1 MRRRSEPGLGT
12 ATRLRTGLL
21 ALLVIVV
28 CGTLG
33 FIGLGYSVVDAL
45 FQTVVTVTTVGF
57 REVHNFGAPGEIFSI
72 FLILAG
78 VGTAAYTFS
87 VLIDSFVEGHL
98 SDLVSRRRMERR
110 IESMHGH
117 VILCGWGR
125 VGQAIARHVAGADQ
139 DMVAIDLSSDRLPAP
154 PALTVHGDATDDA
167 VLTAAGIGR
176 AGVLVTALADDPENL
191 YVTLTARSLC
201 PDLFIVARA
210 YADSSVD
217 KLLQAGANRVVN
229 PSNIGGARMAAFALQ
244 PHVAEF
250 VDVVMHDGSLE
261 FRLEEVSVPHGSPLD
276 GRTLRDARIRD
287 QTGALVLAM
296 RNETG
301 DFVTNPSPDVKIRAG
316 HILIAIGTGS
326 QLEALTRRVAQI
338 RR

>member
-1 MRRRSEPGLGT
+1 MRWRSESGLGT
-12 ATRLRTGLL
+12 ARRLRTGLL
-21 ALLVIVV
+21 ALLIIVV
-28 CGTLG
+28 CGTAG
-33 FIGLGYSVVDAL
+33 FIGLGYNFVDAL
-45 FQTVVTVTTVGF
+45 FQTIVTITTVGF

-87 VLIDSFVEGHL
+87 VLIDSFVEGHVT
-98 SDLVSRRRMERR
+98 DLVARRRMERR
-110 IESMHGH
+110 IENLHGH

-125 VGQAIARHVAGADQ
+125 VGQAIARHIAGADQ
-139 DMVAIDLSSDRLPAP
+139 DMVVVDLSAERLPST

-167 VLTAAGIGR
+167 ILTAAGIER
-176 AGVLVTALADDPENL
+176 AGVLVTALAADPENL

-210 YADSSVD
+210 YGDNSVD

-229 PSNIGGARMAAFALQ
+229 PANIGGARMAAFALQ

-261 FRLEEVSVPHGSPLD
+261 FRLEEVWVPQGSPLD

-287 QTGALVLAM
+287 KTGALVLAM
-296 RNETG
+296 RNEDG
-301 DFVTNPSPDVKIRAG
+301 EFMTNPGPDVKIHAG

-326 QLEALTRRVAQI
+326 QLEALSQSI

>member
-1 MRRRSEPGLGT
+1 M
-12 ATRLRTGLL
+12 

-28 CGTLG
+28 CGTVGYLG
-33 FIGLGYSVVDAL
+33 FGFGFVDAL

-57 REVHNFGAPGEIFSI
+57 REIHTFDAAEEVFTI

-110 IESMHGH
+110 IENIDGH

-125 VGQAIARHVAGADQ
+125 VAQAIARHVAGADQ
-139 DMVAIDLSSDRLPAP
+139 DMVVVDQASERLPPA
-154 PALTVHGDATDDA
+154 PALTVQGDATDDA
-167 VLTAAGIGR
+167 VLRAAGIGR
-176 AGVLVTALADDPENL
+176 AGVLVTALAADPDNL

-229 PSNIGGARMAAFALQ
+229 PANIGGARMAAFALQ

-287 QTGALVLAM
+287 RTGALVLAM
-296 RNETG
+296 RNEAG
-301 DFVTNPSPDVKIRAG
+301 EFMTNPSPDVKITAG

-326 QLEALTRRVAQI
+326 QLEALSRSMGAE
-338 RR
+338 